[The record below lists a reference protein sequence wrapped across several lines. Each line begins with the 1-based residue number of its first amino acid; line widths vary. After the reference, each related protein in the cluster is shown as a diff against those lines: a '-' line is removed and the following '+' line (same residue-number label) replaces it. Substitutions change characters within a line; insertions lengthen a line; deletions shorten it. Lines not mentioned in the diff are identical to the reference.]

1 MVAVQ
6 LLGRAHRATTVT
18 GSVTVESDNVI
29 DVVELAPRSCTATTA
44 TPSCTRTPPPPPD
57 HRARNIAIGFVGAVA
72 TGVLAMA
79 IGARL
84 RRAR

>member
-1 MVAVQ
+1 
-6 LLGRAHRATTVT
+6 
-18 GSVTVESDNVI
+18 
-29 DVVELAPRSCTATTA
+29 
-44 TPSCTRTPPPPPD
+44 PD

>member
-1 MVAVQ
+1 MS
-6 LLGRAHRATTVT
+6 LSTVT
-18 GSVTVESDNVI
+18 DPVTVV
-29 DVVELAPRSCTATTA
+29 ARCARPRSCTATTA

>member
-1 MVAVQ
+1 
-6 LLGRAHRATTVT
+6 
-18 GSVTVESDNVI
+18 GSVH
-29 DVVELAPRSCTATTA
+29 PG
-44 TPSCTRTPPPPPD
+44 PYD

>member
-1 MVAVQ
+1 
-6 LLGRAHRATTVT
+6 
-18 GSVTVESDNVI
+18 
-29 DVVELAPRSCTATTA
+29 
-44 TPSCTRTPPPPPD
+44 
-57 HRARNIAIGFVGAVA
+57 AIGFVGAVA

>member
-1 MVAVQ
+1 
-6 LLGRAHRATTVT
+6 LH
-18 GSVTVESDNVI
+18 SF
-29 DVVELAPRSCTATTA
+29 
-44 TPSCTRTPPPPPD
+44 TPIASPQRPHFYLQHCLRHD